1 MKPGKTANSSPRL
14 GQAEGAGRPTGGA
27 APADRTPAWRVS
39 QASSQQPPDEQDRVL
54 TPGTLLMALHE
65 RAARAR
71 RLGAIHSIHTITE
84 VLEQDGV
91 AFQIKVMQSNAKPV
105 SGAPANRNPFLPYD
119 PDLFVASISPT
130 HVALLNKY
138 SVLEPHL
145 LIVTRAFEDQR
156 AQLTQKDC
164 EALLAALTEIDGL
177 AFYNAG
183 QEAGASQAHKHLQIV
198 PLAETGLSPLPIEP
212 LLRFTH
218 MENPVG
224 TVPGLPFRHAC
235 APMDADWINP
245 EKDSGASAH
254 ACYRA
259 LLRAAG
265 LSVEASTGSQ
275 AMTGPY
281 NLLATRK
288 WLLLVPRSEECFEG
302 VSINALGFAG
312 ALLAKSPAQLAALR
326 RHGPMTALRR
336 VALPP

>member
-1 MKPGKTANSSPRL
+1 MRVRPGKTASSGPRL
-14 GQAEGAGRPTGGA
+14 GEAEGAAG
-27 APADRTPAWRVS
+27 RTPVGT
-39 QASSQQPPDEQDRVL
+39 ASSRRTLSQPPDEQDRVP
-54 TPGTLLMALHE
+54 TPGTLLASLRE

-71 RLGAIHSIHTITE
+71 RLGAIHSIPTTTE
-84 VLEQDGV
+84 VLEQEGV
-91 AFQIKVMQSNAKPV
+91 AFQIRLMQ
-105 SGAPANRNPFLPYD
+105 APADAAPARETPSNRNPFLPYD

-138 SVLEPHL
+138 SVLDPHL
-145 LIVTRAFEDQR
+145 LIATRAFEDQR

-164 EALLAALTEIDGL
+164 EALLVALTEIDGL

-183 QEAGASQAHKHLQIV
+183 PEAGASQAHKHLQIV
-198 PLAETGLSPLPIEP
+198 PLAESGLSPLPIEP
-212 LLRFTH
+212 VLRFTH

-245 EKDSGASAH
+245 EKNSGAAAH

-265 LSVEASTGSQ
+265 LSVDARTGSQ

-288 WLLLVPRSEECFEG
+288 WLLLVPRSEECFAG

-312 ALLAKSPAQLAALR
+312 ALLAKNPAQLAALR